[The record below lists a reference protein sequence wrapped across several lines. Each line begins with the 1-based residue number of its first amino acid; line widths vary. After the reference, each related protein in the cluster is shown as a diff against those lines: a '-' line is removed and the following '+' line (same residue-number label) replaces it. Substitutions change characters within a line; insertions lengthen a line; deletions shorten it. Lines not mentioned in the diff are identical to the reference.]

1 MFLIAEK
8 NNFQVLDRNRVAG
21 VIMDTAIKSSAEQ
34 DYQLDIQY
42 QKREEDLTSKAEDSY
57 LLDAADVDKT
67 DTVDADLVLVDKADE
82 ENEKY
87 SELLKFSFC
96 CLIAASV
103 QIYLLDI

>member
-1 MFLIAEK
+1 
-8 NNFQVLDRNRVAG
+8 
-21 VIMDTAIKSSAEQ
+21 MDTAIKSSAEQ
-34 DYQLDIQY
+34 NYQLDIQC
-42 QKREEDLTSKAEDSY
+42 QEREEDLTSKAEDSY
-57 LLDAADVDKT
+57 LLDGVDADKS
-67 DTVDADLVLVDKADE
+67 DTVDSDLVLMNKADE